1 MSEQQKAQ
9 VSKSRGLNHE
19 LSPFMPR
26 SMQDL
31 KVNLAAN
38 YSHGCI
44 QLL

>member
-19 LSPFMPR
+19 LSPFMPG

-38 YSHGCI
+38 Y
-44 QLL
+44 